1 MEDWQAALA
10 VAGNLVAFSILAVVI
25 IHDRL
30 SKRSKR
36 AKRAGAGGSSS
47 TSATWH
53 GAPGRAEPRAS
64 TRRRVRREESVSLPE
79 HLEALAR
86 DRGAPRKQDG
96 GRGGSGLSDT
106 ELAVIIT
113 EAGRRD

>member
-1 MEDWQAALA
+1 MEGWQATLA

-30 SKRSKR
+30 SKR
-36 AKRAGAGGSSS
+36 AKRASAEGSSS
-47 TSATWH
+47 ASTPRHST
-53 GAPGRAEPRAS
+53 PGRAEPRAS
-64 TRRRVRREESVSLPE
+64 TRRRARRGEAVSLPE
-79 HLEALAR
+79 HLEALSR

-113 EAGRRD
+113 ELGRRN